1 LCLDIVVLSYIPSST
16 GVTLMYQAYN
26 VGTMNKKTMEILL
39 AIGSVV
45 VFVVLLIMVHATG
58 MEPQGYGFL
67 GALVLFV
74 LTVSLAGIKLTN
86 IE

>member
-1 LCLDIVVLSYIPSST
+1 
-16 GVTLMYQAYN
+16 MYQAYN

-67 GALVLFV
+67 GALALFV

>member
-39 AIGSVV
+39 AIGSV
-45 VFVVLLIMVHATG
+45 I
-58 MEPQGYGFL
+58 EFL
-67 GALVLFV
+67 M
-74 LTVSLAGIKLTN
+74 KQ
-86 IE
+86 

>member
-1 LCLDIVVLSYIPSST
+1 
-16 GVTLMYQAYN
+16 MYQAYN
-26 VGTMNKKTMEILL
+26 VDTMNKKTMEILL